1 MTVIRTFFRDLPISL
16 KLLGAYASVFIITL
30 LIGSVFLY
38 SLVRHTIERNIE
50 SELNNTTTTILSM
63 VRTAA
68 KTSIKN
74 HLRAAAAQN
83 HKIVSWIHKKQLE
96 GELTEA
102 EAKFQARELLLSQTV
117 GKTGYIY
124 VINSKGLA
132 EIHPNAGVEGKNFRH
147 VSFVREQIDR
157 KEGYLEYEWQNPGED
172 SPKPKSLYM
181 IYFVPWDWI
190 ISVTSYR
197 EEFAELIAVDDFRDS
212 ILALRFGKT
221 GYSFV
226 LNSKGNLILHPVL
239 KGNAYNFIDAEGN
252 QFVRTI
258 CTQKKGKL
266 IYSWKNPEETEFRDK
281 LVIFNYIPEY
291 DWIVASSCYLEE
303 SYAALR
309 DVRNVVLAT
318 IAATFLLALPIT
330 WLMSLYIVRPLKRL
344 MVCFRKAGTGDL
356 NVRMDDTARDEVGE
370 LTGYFNTFMEELQK
384 SNEKLVAEV
393 KERKQAE
400 DQLRVS
406 EEKYRTILERMEEG
420 YFEVDKEGNFTF
432 FNDAFLGILGYSEKE
447 LIHLSMREIAEAKS
461 AAQLIQTLKE
471 IRATGNPIKTVDCK
485 LIKGDGS
492 FCDIE
497 TSISLIEDS
506 QCAAVGFR
514 GALKDVTEKKRVEK
528 ASRRLEREIL
538 DISEREH
545 QKIGRN
551 LHDDLCPHLLGIEVL
566 SAVLKQKLEEKS
578 MPEAQ
583 SAEKIQTLI
592 QDSIRKLKRL
602 SKGLYPVDLP
612 DHGFDSALAD
622 LAFLTQ
628 DIFGVACRFS
638 CEIPVS
644 IADTTVAMH
653 AYYIAHEGIHNAIK
667 HAKAENIFVSLSAQ
681 HGKVKLEIKDDGL
694 GIEKKDNN
702 RGMGLRI
709 MNYRARRIGADL
721 DIMKAVNGGT
731 VLTLVLTVASLG
743 DKKQGIENG

>member
-1 MTVIRTFFRDLPISL
+1 MTAIRTVFRDLPISI

-30 LIGSVFLY
+30 FLGSIFLY
-38 SLVRHTIERNIE
+38 SLVRHTIEENIE

-68 KTSIKN
+68 KTSIRN

-83 HKIVSWIHKKQLE
+83 HKIVSWIHKKVLD

-102 EAKFQARELLLSQTV
+102 EAKSQARQLLLSQSV

-132 EIHPNAGVEGKNFRH
+132 TIHPNSGVEGKNFRH

-181 IYFVPWDWI
+181 TYFAPWDWI

-197 EEFAELIAVDDFRDS
+197 EEFAKLIAVDDFRDS

-226 LNSKGNLILHPVL
+226 LNSSGDLILHPVL
-239 KGNAYNFIDAEGN
+239 KGNAYNYTDAEGRP
-252 QFVRTI
+252 FVRTI
-258 CTQKKGKL
+258 CAQKKGKL
-266 IYSWKNPEETEFRDK
+266 IYSWKNPEETHFRDK

-309 DVRNVVLAT
+309 DVRTVVLAT

-330 WLMSLYIVRPLKRL
+330 WLMSVYIVRPLKRL
-344 MVCFRKAGTGDL
+344 MVCFRKAGSGDL
-356 NVRMDDTARDEVGE
+356 KVRMDNPSRDEVGE
-370 LTGYFNTFMEELQK
+370 LANYFNTFMEELNE
-384 SNEKLVAEV
+384 SNEKLVAEAR
-393 KERKQAE
+393 ERKQAE
-400 DQLRVS
+400 DQLRIS
-406 EEKYRTILERMEEG
+406 EEKYRTILERMEVG
-420 YFEVDKEGNFTF
+420 YYEADKEGTFTF
-432 FNDAFLGILGYSEKE
+432 FNDAFLAILGYSEKE
-447 LIHLSMREIAEAKS
+447 LIHLSMKEIAETKS
-461 AAQLIQTLKE
+461 AAQLTHTLTK
-471 IRATGNPIKTVDCK
+471 ILATGNPIKTVDCK
-485 LIKGDGS
+485 LIKRDGS

-497 TSISLIEDS
+497 TSISLKEDP
-506 QCAAVGFR
+506 QGAAVGFR
-514 GALKDVTEKKRVEK
+514 GVLKDVTEKKRAEE

-551 LHDDLCPHLLGIEVL
+551 LHDDLCPHLLGVEVM
-566 SAVLKQKLEEKS
+566 SAVLKQKLEEHS
-578 MPEAQ
+578 RPEAL
-583 SAEKIQTLI
+583 SAGKIQVLI

-628 DIFGVACRFS
+628 DVFGVACHFR
-638 CEIPVS
+638 CETPVT
-644 IADTTVAMH
+644 IKDNTIAMH
-653 AYYIAHEGIHNAIK
+653 AYYIVHEGIHNAIK
-667 HAKAENIFVSLSAQ
+667 HARAENIFVSLRAQ
-681 HGKVKLEIKDDGL
+681 NGKLTLEIKDDGI
-694 GIEKKDNN
+694 GIEKENNN

-709 MNYRARRIGADL
+709 MNYRARRIGANLNVLKDL
-721 DIMKAVNGGT
+721 NGGT
-731 VLTLVLTVASLG
+731 IMTLVLNL
-743 DKKQGIENG
+743 DKEQGRKNG